1 MTEQKAVI
9 FDMDGVI
16 VDSEKLWKQAEMEVF
31 SSLGVQLEEEWTEI
45 TKTMTT
51 QEVTKFWYD
60 RFPWDNPDPI
70 TVEQQ
75 VISRVV
81 HLIQE
86 ENCCVAGIGEFIKIL
101 KGKKYKI
108 GLATNSPYRIIATVL
123 KKAGVAHL
131 FDNITSAEFESEG
144 KPNPAVYFTS
154 ARNLGVNPKN
164 CIAIEDSLSG
174 ILAARS
180 AGMRVIAF
188 TNGAAHVHVDLADFS
203 ILSFEEPLPKLFD

>member
-1 MTEQKAVI
+1 MRPYIYTMTEQKAVI

-123 KKAGVAHL
+123 KKQELHIYL
-131 FDNITSAEFESEG
+131 ITSHLQSLKARG
-144 KPNPAVYFTS
+144 NPI
-154 ARNLGVNPKN
+154 LQ
-164 CIAIEDSLSG
+164 CILHRQE
-174 ILAARS
+174 
-180 AGMRVIAF
+180 
-188 TNGAAHVHVDLADFS
+188 T
-203 ILSFEEPLPKLFD
+203 